1 MDPTPHPAEDT
12 NRPSLVRA
20 EQARRRV
27 APFEQRALGVL
38 AVGAVV
44 AIGCFVLPLGVGVLL
59 GWLFACGLH
68 HVYREASKKTGHETL
83 YAFGFT
89 AGATLVVGATLTVL
103 GYLLVVRGAL
113 LFEMLPDVLS
123 PTGGVSRSLNLLT
136 KPLAPVGVD
145 GNELLAQLRH
155 AAGGMAQGFASF
167 AAEVVEMVFDA
178 FLALFFMSI
187 TTFFLLRNWNAFTH
201 RAERL
206 LPLNPH
212 HTRALL
218 RELKRLGRQT
228 IFGTVTTGI
237 VQGVL
242 AGLGYFFCGVPD
254 AGFFGAMTAVAS
266 LLPGFGTMLVWVPA
280 ASWLVVTGHP
290 TAGACLFAWGAIGV
304 VAFPDYVLR
313 PRLVGK
319 DRMSLWMTFIA
330 LFGGIKLFGVVGLL
344 LGPVIVGIA
353 LAALRIYER
362 ERQFRLRAS

>member
-1 MDPTPHPAEDT
+1 MA
-12 NRPSLVRA
+12 
-20 EQARRRV
+20 V
-27 APFEQRALGVL
+27 A
-38 AVGAVV
+38 
-44 AIGCFVLPLGVGVLL
+44 AICFFVLPVGVGVLL

-68 HVYREASKKTGHETL
+68 HTYREASKKTGRETL
-83 YAFGFT
+83 YAVAFT
-89 AGATLVVGATLTVL
+89 MMSTTLVGAALSVI

-113 LFEMLPDVLS
+113 LFEMLPDALS
-123 PTGGVSRSLNLLT
+123 PSGGVSRILNAIT
-136 KPLAPVGVD
+136 KPLEPVGVN
-145 GNELLAQLRH
+145 GNELLAQVRH
-155 AAGGMAQGFASF
+155 AAGGLESGLAT
-167 AAEVVEMVFDA
+167 AATQVLTMIFDA
-178 FLALFFMSI
+178 FLALFFMAI

-237 VQGVL
+237 VQGLL
-242 AGLGYFFCGVPD
+242 AGVGYFFCGVPD

-266 LLPGFGTMLVWVPA
+266 LLPGFGTLLVWVPA
-280 ASWLVVTGHP
+280 ASWLVLTGHA
-290 TAGACLFAWGAIGV
+290 TAGVFLFAVGAIAV
-304 VAFPDYVLR
+304 VGFCDYVVR

-319 DRMSLWMTFIA
+319 DRMSLWMTFVG
-330 LFGGIKLFGVVGLL
+330 LFGGLKLFGFVGLL
-344 LGPVIVGIA
+344 LGPVIIGIA